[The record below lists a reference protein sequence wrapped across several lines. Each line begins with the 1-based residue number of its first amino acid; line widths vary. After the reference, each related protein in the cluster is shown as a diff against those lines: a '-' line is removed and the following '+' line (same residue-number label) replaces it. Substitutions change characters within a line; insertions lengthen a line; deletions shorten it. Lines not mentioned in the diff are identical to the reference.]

1 MKAKES
7 LTDLRREMGIKPISR
22 KYLKKEVRNLSAVEI
37 IRVIRKEVGAIP
49 SQKRNNP
56 AA

>member
-7 LTDLRREMGIKPISR
+7 LTDLRKEMGIKPISR

-37 IRVIRKEVGAIP
+37 IRLVRKEVGAIP

>member
-7 LTDLRREMGIKPISR
+7 LTDLRKEMRIKPISR
-22 KYLKKEVRNLSAVEI
+22 KYLKEEVRNLSVVEI
-37 IRVIRKEVGAIP
+37 IRVIRKELGAIP